1 MYFVKLPP
9 NIKDRAKYSIDN
21 PSVTG
26 RKDIHIKYIRLS
38 YRIRGR
44 VVRTQ
49 RKSVVR
55 AKVFRANIGLDSLV
69 ENRQEVNILI
79 AMILVYSAIKIMAKG
94 PALYSMLNPD
104 TSSDS
109 PSTRS

>member
-1 MYFVKLPP
+1 M
-9 NIKDRAKYSIDN
+9 DR

-26 RKDIHIKYIRLS
+26 RKDIHIKYIKLS

-49 RKSVVR
+49 RNKEVR
-55 AKVFRANIGLDSLV
+55 ARVFRVRIMLDELV
-69 ENRQEVNILI
+69 ENRAEVNILMAI
-79 AMILVYSAIKIMAKG
+79 ILTYSAIKIMAKG
-94 PALYSMLNPD
+94 PALYSILKPD

>member
-1 MYFVKLPP
+1 M
-9 NIKDRAKYSIDN
+9 
-21 PSVTG
+21 
-26 RKDIHIKYIRLS
+26 S

-49 RKSVVR
+49 RNRIAIPSVFSIRKILPQLV
-55 AKVFRANIGLDSLV
+55 ANKHD
-69 ENRQEVNILI
+69 VNILMAI
-79 AMILVYSAIKIMAKG
+79 ILVYSAIKIKAKG
-94 PALYSMLNPD
+94 PALYSILNPE

>member
-1 MYFVKLPP
+1 M
-9 NIKDRAKYSIDN
+9 A
-21 PSVTG
+21 G
-26 RKDIHIKYIRLS
+26 RKDNHIKYIKLS

-49 RKSVVR
+49 RNKVARISVLIIS
-55 AKVFRANIGLDSLV
+55 KVLINLE
-69 ENRQEVNILI
+69 ENRAEVNIDMAI
-79 AMILVYSAIKIMAKG
+79 ILVYSAIKIMAKG
-94 PALYSMLNPD
+94 PLLYSILNPE